1 MDPLNS
7 MTTEIPE
14 IEESRRSDS
23 PDNHFA
29 QCFGKQTMGFG
40 KQGLRP
46 GRQQTNRQQTNRQQ
60 TNRQQKWGLPSMRQL
75 ITGVALA
82 SLCVSAAAANPPAPS
97 LKPAPALESTWI
109 ANADF
114 SLLSR
119 ALDAAD
125 DDEWAQVRSLLSR
138 ISDPAAQTLVRW
150 RLATNGNAGLGFTDL
165 MAAAEEFRGWPDND
179 KIYEQLEQTITR
191 SNMTADERIAWLLAQ
206 GPRTGDGILAL
217 ADAYDSQG
225 KRDEMLATV
234 RDAYRTRPMS
244 STAVSIITSRYGS
257 NFTPEDHYARADMF
271 LWRGDTASANALASR
286 LSSDRK
292 AIVAARVALM
302 KNAKNIDKLVNA
314 VPAAY
319 ADDAGLLYERARWN
333 ERRGRTSE
341 ELNLLLR
348 IKGETAPAV
357 GREDI
362 WGEKQSVMRR
372 MLRER
377 NYVTAY
383 QLAAGHGLTTGEA
396 FRDAEWMAGWLALTK
411 LGDAL
416 KAENHFRVFAA
427 GVATPISISR
437 AQYWLGEALKSQG
450 RLQESAAAYE
460 AAAAYPYVFYGQL
473 AAEKARDTKP
483 ELGTLNFTTPT
494 PPTDEERAAFARQ
507 PAVRAAILLAE
518 TGRFGSFERF
528 SFALDDILT
537 TPAEHQM
544 LFDIA
549 AGYLEMRA
557 AIRGAKAGLGR
568 GLVAPDAVFPVLQ
581 LPTSPRSGS
590 AEPAMV
596 LALSRQESEF
606 NHRAISSADARG
618 LMQMIPRYAQ
628 AEARMVG
635 MPFRQSWLTDD
646 PQYNLRLGRG
656 FLDDLVDDFGG
667 SYILAAAAYN
677 AGPSRARQWINDFGD
692 PRGGVDPIDWI
703 ESIPFAETRNYV
715 QRVLENTVVYRHRLT
730 GQPVEIR
737 LSEDLRRGRPR

>member
-7 MTTEIPE
+7 MTSDIPE
-14 IEESRRSDS
+14 NVERRINDS

-29 QCFGKQTMGFG
+29 PLFGKGASM
-40 KQGLRP
+40 P
-46 GRQQTNRQQTNRQQ
+46 GTRQQT
-60 TNRQQKWGLPSMRQL
+60 WGFRTMRQL
-75 ITGVALA
+75 ITGVALGC
-82 SLCVSAAAANPPAPS
+82 LCVSAAAANPPAPS
-97 LKPAPALESTWI
+97 LKPAPALQSTWI
-109 ANADF
+109 ANNDF
-114 SLLSR
+114 DLLFR
-119 ALDAAD
+119 TLDAAD
-125 DDEWAQVRSLLSR
+125 REDWGQVRSLQSR
-138 ISDPAAQTLVRW
+138 ISDPAAQTLIRW

-165 MAAAEEFRGWPDND
+165 MRAAEEFKGWPDND

-191 SNMTADERIAWLLAQ
+191 SSMTADERIAWLLAQ

-225 KRDEMLATV
+225 RRDDLLNVV
-234 RDAYRTRPMS
+234 REAYRSRPMS
-244 STAVSIITSRYGS
+244 STAAATISSRYGG
-257 NFTPEDHYARADMF
+257 NFNAEDHYARADMF
-271 LWRGDTASANALASR
+271 LWRGDVASAQGLLSR
-286 LSSDRK
+286 LTADRK
-292 AIVAARVALM
+292 AVINARIALM
-302 KNAKNIDKLVNA
+302 RNAKNIDKLVNA

-319 ADDAGLLYERARWN
+319 TEDAGLLYERARWN
-333 ERRGRTSE
+333 ERRGKTSE

-348 IKGETAPAV
+348 INGTSAPAV

-362 WGEKQSVMRR
+362 WSEKQSVVRR

-377 NYVTAY
+377 NYATAY
-383 QLAAGHGLTTGEA
+383 QLAAGHGLTSGEA

-411 LGDAL
+411 QGDAL
-416 KAENHFRVFAA
+416 RAETHFRVFAA
-427 GVATPISISR
+427 GVATPISVSR
-437 AQYWLGEALKSQG
+437 AQYWLGEALKAQG
-450 RLQESAAAYE
+450 RLEESAAAYE

-473 AAEKARDTKP
+473 AAEKARATKP
-483 ELGTLNFTTPT
+483 ELGTLGFITPAA
-494 PPTDEERAAFARQ
+494 PTDEDRAAFARR
-507 PAVRAAILLAE
+507 PEVRAAILLAE
-518 TGRFGSFERF
+518 TGRMASFERF
-528 SFALDDILT
+528 SFALDDMLT

-568 GLVAPDAVFPVLQ
+568 GLVAPDAVFPLLQ

-618 LMQMIPRYAQ
+618 MMQMIPRYAQ
-628 AEARMVG
+628 AEARLVG
-635 MPFRQSWLTDD
+635 LPFRQSWLTDD

-692 PRGGVDPIDWI
+692 PRTSVDPVEWI
-703 ESIPFAETRNYV
+703 ESIPFAETRNYI
-715 QRVLENTVVYRHRLT
+715 QRVLENTIVYRHRLT
-730 GQPVEIR
+730 GQPVEIK

>member
-1 MDPLNS
+1 
-7 MTTEIPE
+7 
-14 IEESRRSDS
+14 
-23 PDNHFA
+23 
-29 QCFGKQTMGFG
+29 
-40 KQGLRP
+40 
-46 GRQQTNRQQTNRQQ
+46 
-60 TNRQQKWGLPSMRQL
+60 MRQL
-75 ITGVALA
+75 ITGVALGCI
-82 SLCVSAAAANPPAPS
+82 CVSAAAANPPAPS
-97 LKPAPALESTWI
+97 LKPAPAIESAWI
-109 ANADF
+109 ANGDF
-114 SLLSR
+114 ALLSR

-125 DDEWAQVRSLLSR
+125 ADEWSQVRSLLSR
-138 ISDPAAQTLVRW
+138 ISDPAAQTLLRW

-165 MAAAEEFRGWPDND
+165 IRAAEEFKGWPDSD
-179 KIYEQLEQTITR
+179 KIYEQLEQTIIR
-191 SNMTADERIAWLLAQ
+191 STLTADERIAWLLTQ

-225 KRDEMLATV
+225 RRDDMINTV
-234 RDAYRTRPMS
+234 REAYRSRAMS
-244 STAVSIITSRYGS
+244 SAAVGMINTRYGA
-257 NFTPEDHYARADMF
+257 NFTADDHYARADMF
-271 LWRGDTASANALASR
+271 LWRSDISSAQALLSR

-292 AIVAARVALM
+292 AVIDARIGLM
-302 KNAKNIDKLVNA
+302 RNAKSIDKLVNA
-314 VPAAY
+314 VPGAY

-333 ERRGRTSE
+333 ERRGKTSE

-348 IKGETAPAV
+348 INGETAPAV
-357 GREDI
+357 GRQDI
-362 WGEKQSVMRR
+362 WDEKQSVVRR
-372 MLRER
+372 MVRER
-377 NYVTAY
+377 NYATAY
-383 QLAAGHGLTTGEA
+383 QLAANHGLSAGEA

-427 GVATPISISR
+427 GVATPISVSR
-437 AQYWLGEALKSQG
+437 AQYWLGETLKAQG
-450 RLQESAAAYE
+450 RLEESAAAYE
-460 AAAAYPYVFYGQL
+460 AAAAYPYAFYGQL
-473 AAEKARDTKP
+473 AAEKARATKP
-483 ELGTLNFTTPT
+483 ELATISFAALP

-518 TGRFGSFERF
+518 TGRFASFERF
-528 SFALDDILT
+528 SFALDDTLT

-568 GLVAPDAVFPVLQ
+568 GLVAPDAVFPILN
-581 LPTSPRSGS
+581 LPSSPRSGA

-618 LMQMIPRYAQ
+618 TMQMIPRYAQ

-635 MPFRQSWLTDD
+635 LPFRQSWLTDD
-646 PQYNLRLGRG
+646 PEFNLRLGRG
-656 FLDDLVDDFGG
+656 FLDDLVDEFGG

-692 PRGGVDPIDWI
+692 PRGGVDPVDWI

-715 QRVLENTVVYRHRLT
+715 QRVLENTLVYRHRLT
-730 GQPVEIR
+730 GQPVEIK
-737 LSEDLRRGRPR
+737 LSEDLSRGRPR